1 MAPPLDEDDL
11 HKLSEREKIER
22 KDSIFGLMKID
33 TLISTNLMEWM
44 VNFTEEQLETI
55 DLPTLD
61 KRRKSYIRTFALT
74 QETLPIYQE
83 FVKKLS
89 EAVNVTKSGQF
100 RGEESPPITHISAH
114 MFFPIKELLEWRKKA
129 NRR

>member
-1 MAPPLDEDDL
+1 M
-11 HKLSEREKIER
+11 KIE
-22 KDSIFGLMKID
+22 
-33 TLISTNLMEWM
+33 TLITTRLMEWM

-61 KRRKSYIRTFALT
+61 KRNESFIRTFAFT

-89 EAVNVTKSGQF
+89 EAVDKKKSEQF
-100 RGEESPPITHISAH
+100 RSEKSPSITHIGAH
-114 MFFPIKELLEWRKKA
+114 VFIPIKEILKWRQKF
-129 NRR
+129 NE